1 MTDGISIGAGLDALR
16 RRVGEL
22 LSEKRYRHTLGVE
35 RAAVRIGMACLPGKI
50 DELRAAA
57 LLHDITK
64 EYSREDQLAIMR
76 EHISTLTEDDYST
89 EAAYHSLTAPYVIE
103 RDFADYATPDVL
115 SAVRSHTLADED
127 MSLFDEIIF
136 ISDFVEDGRTYPSCR
151 ELGDR
156 LFSSLEVTE
165 DRNGA
170 ILALHRAT
178 LDCLDFTVRFV
189 LDRGYFLH
197 GRTARAR
204 DALLARIK
212 EK

>member
-1 MTDGISIGAGLDALR
+1 MTERITSSELDALR
-16 RRVGEL
+16 CRVGEL

-35 RAAVRIGMACLPGKI
+35 RAAVRIATACLPDRL

-64 EYSREDQLAIMR
+64 EYSREEQLALMR
-76 EHISTLTEDDYST
+76 EYIPNLSDDDYRT
-89 EAAYHSLTAPYVIE
+89 DAAYHSLTAPYVIE
-103 RDFADYATPDVL
+103 RDFPRFATTDIL
-115 SAVRSHTLADED
+115 SAVRNHTLADED

-136 ISDFVEDGRTYPSCR
+136 ISDFVEDGRTYFACR
-151 ELGDR
+151 DLGER
-156 LFSSLEVTE
+156 LFSSLWAAEAR
-165 DRNGA
+165 DAA
-170 ILALHRAT
+170 ILALHRTT